1 MAPTLTVGTK
11 VLPGYPMPVGEKL
24 LIVFDRTGPTSYTS
38 WVASTQTGGDV
49 ITLGGLGPL
58 NQGGVDYFDAD
69 GADTTGQ
76 IQIFPVF
83 PLGGFG
89 NAVKAVT
96 LVYYSLVTATLGG
109 QAQTANAQIVAATN
123 LSTFSWRLRGL
134 LV

>member
-1 MAPTLTVGTK
+1 
-11 VLPGYPMPVGEKL
+11 MPVGEKL
-24 LIVFDRTGPTSYTS
+24 LIVFDRPGPTSYTQ
-38 WVASTQTGGDV
+38 WVAASQTGGD
-49 ITLGGLGPL
+49 IISLAGAGPL
-58 NQGGVDYFDAD
+58 NQGGIDYFDAD

-83 PLGGFG
+83 PTGGFG
-89 NAVKAVT
+89 NATKSVT

-109 QAQTANAQIVAATN
+109 VSQTANSQIGAATN